1 MPGRQKTQICQGDR
15 DRPGFGI
22 EAERRVGDSK
32 DGTGR
37 DAPYTRHKASNGAPM
52 ILRSAVLQAAPLGHP
67 LLGGQLEVHG
77 G

>member
-32 DGTGR
+32 DGTDR
-37 DAPYTRHKASNGAPM
+37 DAAYTRRKASNGTPM
-52 ILRSAVLQAAPLGHP
+52 IFRCAVLQAAPLGHP